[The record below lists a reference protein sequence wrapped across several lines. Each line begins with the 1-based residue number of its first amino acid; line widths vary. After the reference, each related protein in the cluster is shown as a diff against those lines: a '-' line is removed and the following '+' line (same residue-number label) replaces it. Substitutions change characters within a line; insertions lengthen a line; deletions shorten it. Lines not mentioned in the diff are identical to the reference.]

1 MAIHRPPLW
10 AWAVIG
16 GLIAFEKS
24 LNVYIFGNPSMWI
37 VAAIAA
43 GTVLAWPFVLVL
55 IKPTF
60 APIALLGI
68 RHRSW
73 WIAGGLLLLASI
85 PFGKVWLDW
94 FAVVTNSNVS
104 LVYNLPTLPLM
115 CAPLVAWLAGARR
128 PRLPWPKPAAQGDE
142 VPAQVVG

>member
-1 MAIHRPPLW
+1 M
-10 AWAVIG
+10 IG

-24 LNVYIFGNPSMWI
+24 INVYIFGNPSMWI

-43 GTVLAWPFVLVL
+43 GTVSRWPFVLVL
-55 IKPTF
+55 LKPTF

-73 WIAGGLLLLASI
+73 WIAAGLLLLASI

-94 FAVVTNSNVS
+94 FAVVRTRTSAS
-104 LVYNLPTLPLM
+104 STT
-115 CAPLVAWLAGARR
+115 CRR
-128 PRLPWPKPAAQGDE
+128 CP
-142 VPAQVVG
+142 

>member
-1 MAIHRPPLW
+1 
-10 AWAVIG
+10 
-16 GLIAFEKS
+16 
-24 LNVYIFGNPSMWI
+24 MWI

-85 PFGKVWLDW
+85 PFGKAWLDW